1 MSMAKDLMRYDLM
14 AQEALRGV
22 VRQALLRAAMPQ
34 GLPGPHHFYI
44 TFRTRA
50 PGVDIDPSLLD
61 KYPDEMTIVLEHQF
75 WDLEVTETGFEVTLK
90 FGGVPKYI
98 KMPYSAVSRFHD
110 PSVGF
115 HLQFDQALT
124 GDDPAAD
131 HGPGSKP
138 SARGAPAEGE
148 AGQVVSLDSFRKK

>member
-1 MSMAKDLMRYDLM
+1 MFMAKDLMRYDLM

-50 PGVDIDPSLLD
+50 PGVDLDPSLLE

-75 WDLEVTETGFEVTLK
+75 WDLEVTDTGFEVTLK

-115 HLQFDQALT
+115 HLQFEPSLT
-124 GDDPAAD
+124 AGDETSEDDPQA
-131 HGPGSKP
+131 KP
-138 SARGAPAEGE
+138 DAKPAPADGE

>member
-1 MSMAKDLMRYDLM
+1 MAKDLMRYDLM

-50 PGVDIDPSLLD
+50 PGVDLDPSLLE

-75 WDLEVTETGFEVTLK
+75 WDLEVTDTGFEVTLK

-115 HLQFDQALT
+115 HLQFEPSLT
-124 GDDPAAD
+124 ASDETSEGDSAAK
-131 HGPGSKP
+131 PGAKP
-138 SARGAPAEGE
+138 APADGE